1 MPLSAE
7 QLQTVEAAAARAA
20 AKALSS
26 PEVAELVAT
35 TVRQTLI
42 QLGIDTANP
51 LEMQADFRHLR
62 EWREANRELK
72 HKGMMALIGIVLS
85 GAAALI
91 LLGVK
96 QWARTAS

>member
-7 QLQTVEAAAARAA
+7 QMHSVEEAAARAA
-20 AKALSS
+20 AKALAS

-42 QLGIDTANP
+42 QLGIDATNP
-51 LEMQADFRHLR
+51 LEMQRDFQHLR
-62 EWREANRELK
+62 EWREAGRELK
-72 HKGMMALIGIVLS
+72 HKGMMALLGIVLS
-85 GAAALI
+85 GAAALL

-96 QWARTAS
+96 HWART